1 MCREGNNE
9 ELRYSIRSVEKN
21 APVRN
26 VWVVGGKPE
35 WYTGNFIP
43 TKPIGNAYENVRNNL
58 RHVLATPEISEDFVL
73 MNDDF
78 FIIRNVNSVS
88 LYYGGLLSNRYRE
101 HQELV
106 GPNFYANFLRK
117 TDTVLK
123 QMGIR
128 EPLNYELHVPMPFN
142 KTKLA
147 ETIDQRFSIRSFYG
161 NMHGLGGEDI
171 VKDVKIYSHVSFV
184 ASSSS
189 LDNGTPFVSTEDG
202 SFIQI
207 KDYLQS
213 LFPDPSCYELSELTS
228 SNLAND
234 TTNSLLSGI

>member
-1 MCREGNNE
+1 MCREGKNE

-26 VWVVGGKPE
+26 VWVVGGKPD
-35 WYTGNFIP
+35 WYTGNFIS
-43 TKPIGNAYENVRNNL
+43 TKPVGNAYENVRNNL

-78 FIIRNVNSVS
+78 FIIKNVNSVS
-88 LYYGGLLSNRYRE
+88 LYYGGLLNNRYAE

-117 TDTVLK
+117 TDKVLK
-123 QMGIR
+123 QMGIK
-128 EPLNYELHVPMPFN
+128 EPLNYELHTPMPFN

-147 ETIDQRFSIRSFYG
+147 ETIDQRFSIRSFYA
-161 NMHGLGGEDI
+161 NYHRLGGEDL
-171 VKDVKIYSHVSFV
+171 VKDVKIYSHVRFLS
-184 ASSSS
+184 ASST

-207 KDYLQS
+207 KDYLEN
-213 LFPDPSCYELSELTS
+213 LFPDPSQYELPELSS

-234 TTNSLLSGI
+234 TADSFLSDV